1 MASGTI
7 KKYIPEN
14 AQVNWDGTYAAVA
27 AGATATYEI
36 NVVKN
41 GLIAV
46 CLNGYGIYSGL
57 DIQRC
62 YLNVDRTKVV
72 LTAKNT
78 SNAAVTPY
86 MVYAI
91 VGYMP
96 A

>member
-7 KKYIPEN
+7 KKYIPSNE
-14 AQVNWDGTYAAVA
+14 QVNWGGTYEAVG

-36 NVVKN
+36 NVVKD
-41 GLIAV
+41 GRIAV

-62 YLNVDRTKVV
+62 YLNADRTKVI
-72 LTAKNT
+72 LSAKNT
-78 SNAAVTPY
+78 SSAAVTPY
-86 MVYAI
+86 LVYAM
-91 VGYMP
+91 VGYLP